1 VQSQYE
7 IWPGPEERIG
17 DDALILEPGP
27 VPALLQNTLFTTA
40 FEKLEFRGS
49 IRVPLGKEV
58 REFSV
63 YLARNLKSWKP
74 IGTSIKA
81 PNKTSLEPIQERR

>member
-27 VPALLQNTLFTTA
+27 VPALLQNALFTKA

-63 YLARNLKSWKP
+63 YFGHHLKSWKP
-74 IGTSIKA
+74 VPTK
-81 PNKTSLEPIQERR
+81 